1 MEKGAEKLTLII
13 NIPHISK
20 RLRQVFMNCGIDY
33 IEQLSSYTERDIAK
47 LRGVGINLQIEIR
60 SLMLE
65 YGVSFMG
72 SSLEELSK
80 NKTVVDEIVD
90 SYIRSTNPMDWYGKM
105 TKEEKRNE
113 LSRECQYWM
122 SAIYKIVGKYFT

>member
-13 NIPHISK
+13 DIPHISK

-65 YGVSFMG
+65 
-72 SSLEELSK
+72 
-80 NKTVVDEIVD
+80 
-90 SYIRSTNPMDWYGKM
+90 
-105 TKEEKRNE
+105 
-113 LSRECQYWM
+113 
-122 SAIYKIVGKYFT
+122 

>member
-1 MEKGAEKLTLII
+1 MEIKTEKLTLIVD
-13 NIPHISK
+13 IPNVSK
-20 RLRQVFMNCGIDY
+20 RLMDVFSNCGIDY
-33 IEQLSSYTERDIAK
+33 IEQLSSYTERDIMH
-47 LRGVGINLQIEIR
+47 LRGVGVNLYMEIK
-60 SLMLE
+60 SLMSE

-72 SSLEELSK
+72 SSLKELSK
-80 NKTVVDEIVD
+80 NKIVVDEIVD
-90 SYIRSTNPMDWYGKM
+90 SYVHSVNPMDWYGKI